1 MVNRA
6 RLVLEIRIRASVMVR
21 ANGCSDYRYLR
32 TLVNTRVFVVV
43 IENNDDVFTPG
54 APTTDTT
61 RAYVHVSARI
71 RCRTYSKGR
80 QTLPVSTGRE

>member
-1 MVNRA
+1 
-6 RLVLEIRIRASVMVR
+6 MVR

-54 APTTDTT
+54 AATTDTT
-61 RAYVHVSARI
+61 RAYMCTCPRGFGAGLISLSETRE
-71 RCRTYSKGR
+71 
-80 QTLPVSTGRE
+80 TLPVSK